1 MPTLDIA
8 KKSGATATSTSTAVR
23 APQIFVIPP
32 TPDVWCT
39 IYLPTVSNEPSSLP
53 SSIQSSQPPNPTAS
67 VDPTSTST
75 SPDPDPDPDP
85 EFDPKSAEG
94 ISLLLETIAKLRAQK
109 KKDEERIKKL
119 QEDAKKNV
127 EEKNRIRHELH
138 IEQYVML
145 FESVIIR
152 LRVYRYF

>member
-8 KKSGATATSTSTAVR
+8 KKSGATATSTAVR

-67 VDPTSTST
+67 VDPTPTST
-75 SPDPDPDPDP
+75 SPDPDPEP

-119 QEDAKKNV
+119 QEDAKKNI
-127 EEKNRIRHELH
+127 EEKNRIRRELH

>member
-8 KKSGATATSTSTAVR
+8 KKSGATATSTAVR

-85 EFDPKSAEG
+85 DPEFDPKSAEG

-127 EEKNRIRHELH
+127 EEKNRIRRELH

>member
-8 KKSGATATSTSTAVR
+8 KKSGATATSTAVR

-53 SSIQSSQPPNPTAS
+53 SSTQSSQPPNPTAS

-75 SPDPDPDPDP
+75 SPDPDPDPDPDP

-119 QEDAKKNV
+119 HEDAKKNV
-127 EEKNRIRHELH
+127 EEKK
-138 IEQYVML
+138 
-145 FESVIIR
+145 
-152 LRVYRYF
+152 

>member
-8 KKSGATATSTSTAVR
+8 KKSGATTTSTAVR

-67 VDPTSTST
+67 VDPTSTS
-75 SPDPDPDPDP
+75 PDPDPDP

-109 KKDEERIKKL
+109 KKDDERVRKL
-119 QEDAKKNV
+119 QEDAKKHI
-127 EEKNRIRHELH
+127 EEKNRIRRELH

-152 LRVYRYF
+152 LRLYIVDNM